1 MNVAFTVLLGVVA
14 IVASGLAVA
23 AGTNEG
29 LVIPTAT
36 IAVAAAALLLVQVA
50 TRTRWPPGRALPALP
65 ADPGRVRS
73 SLRAGVHGRPALVL
87 LLDSLERAEGN
98 PNRPNATIE
107 EIARI
112 GTLSPEEFREY
123 LTQRVSSLEGRT

>member
-14 IVASGLAVA
+14 VVASGLAVA

-29 LVIPTAT
+29 LAVPTAS
-36 IAVAAAALLLVQVA
+36 IAVVAAALLLVQVV
-50 TRTRWPPGRALPALP
+50 TNTRWPPGRPLPTLS

-73 SLRAGVHGRPALVL
+73 SLRAGTRGRPALVL

-98 PNRPNATIE
+98 PNRPNTTLE
-107 EIARI
+107 EIARL
-112 GTLSPEEFREY
+112 GTLSPEEFRKY
-123 LTQRVSSLEGRT
+123 LTQRVSSLEGER